1 MVLKGQLSVL
11 PFLKMAG
18 KSQHLQPE
26 WWFGYV
32 RLQTHTY
39 THIHTLLHHLPGVG
53 LLVGGQT
60 DRPVDVSA
68 CVEFVKLMGVGE
80 TAALRGNRATHL
92 KLCAGS
98 LGQPLVDI
106 QQAELIITANTH
118 HTHREGVCCHSVC
131 MYVS

>member
-1 MVLKGQLSVL
+1 M
-11 PFLKMAG
+11 
-18 KSQHLQPE
+18 
-26 WWFGYV
+26 

-39 THIHTLLHHLPGVG
+39 THIHT
-53 LLVGGQT
+53 LVGGQT

-106 QQAELIITANTH
+106 QQLIITANTH
-118 HTHREGVCCHSVC
+118 HTHREGVCCPSVC